1 MSGEEEPLGFLRYVG
16 RPPGQ
21 DQVVKTAAVAWH
33 RTADGI
39 REATDRLDREVARV
53 IGPQWSAADAGR
65 MLRAW
70 DTLRREA
77 REVEELLRSMGLE
90 LEKLSRSI
98 RDAQQDWDRTMA
110 TLAVTIGVSI
120 GLGFVTFGLSNLAAG
135 GAANAAAAAT
145 VGIAA
150 WLEGIIQGSGVVLLT
165 LAEASGAIS
174 ARLAVG
180 FAVNLASQSLSGA
193 VASPDHGFRHV
204 DADQAFLFAGLD
216 AYIGP
221 AAKAALP
228 AKAPGWVVESS
239 AALGSDAIAQLMG
252 PEHTIDPLQML
263 ASGGLGAGAG
273 KVLDATARRLQRARA
288 AIAEAVPVS
297 GVPAPRPLPHGVYQV
312 SSEALDPRLLRTIA
326 TKLGVE
332 VDSLKPRQLGA
343 DQRGHSGAD
352 VWMVEDL
359 EGEGR
364 AVAKMFSVPAQ
375 GNRDHRAIQRLHKDT
390 FPHLGVV
397 DSLIFGQGR
406 TDEGRRVAVLVMSV
420 APGESN
426 HAILKAI
433 GMERGAKRVEA
444 LAYAEQAVASGARA
458 LADLHTVPAGS
469 GGPVPH
475 TYVEESI
482 SYLMETAQRLVPMKG
497 LLSRHLDIGSLL
509 SNLMTLGDGYRA
521 NPGGAALVHGDAHP
535 GNLHYDPI
543 CGTTV
548 IDTPNLPFSMDAQG
562 NPIGSPARDYTA
574 YIMKIRSFG
583 LRSHLTSAEIERL
596 QGAAQLAYREG
607 GGPALTSDSVAFF
620 RARVVIADLAR
631 EASTLQTG
639 GADVRRS
646 VSAGRD
652 DFLKHH
658 PELAVALEEMRSVL
672 GL

>member
-21 DQVVKTAAVAWH
+21 DNVVKTAAVAWH

-39 REATDRLDREVARV
+39 REATERLDREVARV

-70 DTLRREA
+70 DTLRRDA

-90 LEKLSRSI
+90 LDKLSRSI

-174 ARLAVG
+174 ARIAVG

-193 VASPDHGFRHV
+193 IASPDHGFRHV

-288 AIAEAVPVS
+288 AIAGEVPPS
-297 GVPAPRPLPHGVYQV
+297 EVPAPKPLPHGVYQV
-312 SSEALDPRLLRTIA
+312 SSEALDPQLLRTIA

-364 AVAKMFSVPAQ
+364 AVAKMFSLPKQ
-375 GNRDHRAIQRLHKDT
+375 GHRDHQAIQRLHADT
-390 FPHLGVV
+390 FPNMGVV
-397 DSLIFGQGR
+397 DALVFAQGR
-406 TDEGRRVAVLVMSV
+406 TEAGRRVAVLVMSV
-420 APGESN
+420 APGDSN
-426 HAILKAI
+426 HAILRTVGI
-433 GMERGAKRVEA
+433 EGGAKRVEA
-444 LAYAEQAVASGARA
+444 LAHAEQAVASGARA
-458 LADLHTVPAGS
+458 LVDLHVIPAGS
-469 GGPVPH
+469 GGPVPQA
-475 TYVEESI
+475 YVDESI
-482 SYLMETAQRLVPMKG
+482 SYLMATAQKLVPLKP
-497 LLSRHLDIGSLL
+497 LLSRHVDVDAALGQLK
-509 SNLMTLGDGYRA
+509 TLGHGYKA
-521 NPGGAALVHGDAHP
+521 NPGGASLVHGDAHP
-535 GNLHYDPI
+535 GNFHYDPEV
-543 CGTTV
+543 GTTI
-548 IDTPNLPFSMDAQG
+548 IDTPNLPFSMDHQG
-562 NPIGSPARDYTA
+562 NPIGSAARDYAA
-574 YIMKIRSFG
+574 YTMKIRSFG
-583 LRSHLTSAEIERL
+583 LRSKLRPEEIEHL
-596 QGAAQLAYREG
+596 QKAAQRAYREG
-607 GGPALTSDSVAFF
+607 GGPALTPEAVAFF
-620 RARVVIADLAR
+620 RARVAIADLVR
-631 EASTLQTG
+631 EVAPLKAEGLGST
-639 GADVRRS
+639 
-646 VSAGRD
+646 VSGPID
-652 DFLKHH
+652 LLKQH
-658 PELAVALEEMRSVL
+658 PELAAALAEAKSVL
-672 GL
+672 GQ